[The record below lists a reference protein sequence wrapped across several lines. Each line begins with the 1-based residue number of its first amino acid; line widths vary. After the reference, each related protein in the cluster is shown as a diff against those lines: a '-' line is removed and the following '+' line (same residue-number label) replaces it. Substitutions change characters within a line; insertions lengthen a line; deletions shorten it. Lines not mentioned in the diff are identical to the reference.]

1 MELRIAPLTA
11 NDHADWDRLAR
22 GYKEFYN
29 TIVPE
34 SGYATTWNRLLREED
49 VFAVGAK
56 VGGELVGIAHYLFHT
71 TVWSPATC
79 YLQDLF
85 VDPSARGQG
94 VARALIENVAM
105 IARERGAQR
114 LYWHTQQHNTTAR
127 ALYDKLAAFNGFV
140 RYDFPMS

>member
-11 NDHADWDRLAR
+11 NDRADWERLAR
-22 GYKEFYN
+22 GYKEFYK
-29 TIVPE
+29 TIVPD
-34 SGYATTWNRLLREED
+34 SGYATSWNRLLRQDD

-71 TVWSPATC
+71 TIWSPATC

-94 VARALIENVAM
+94 VARALIEFVAM
-105 IARERGAQR
+105 IAREKGAQR
-114 LYWHTQQHNTTAR
+114 LYWHTQEHNTTAR

-140 RYDFPMS
+140 RYDFPL